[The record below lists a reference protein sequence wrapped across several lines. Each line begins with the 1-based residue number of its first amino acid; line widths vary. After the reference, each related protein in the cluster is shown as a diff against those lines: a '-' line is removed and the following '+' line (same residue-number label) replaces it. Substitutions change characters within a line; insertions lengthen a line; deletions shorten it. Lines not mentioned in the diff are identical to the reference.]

1 MDVVMKEQLVAAGM
15 PAAQADVL
23 ASHMP
28 EWPDWSQLATKADL
42 QELAGQMA
50 SKADL
55 KELEL
60 NLQGQMLDLK
70 TDLGGQMLDLKTDLG
85 GQMLALQGQMLD
97 LQGQM
102 LETKTDLTGQMLGIK
117 SGLNWR
123 LWLPVAT
130 SVATA
135 FAAVAAIYVALTL
148 SQFSNLP

>member
-50 SKADL
+50 TKADL